1 MTISA
6 GLLGAL
12 VMICLV
18 VVAATPVLLLIL
30 WFRDWKRKSL
40 W

>member
-6 GLLGAL
+6 GVLSAL
-12 VMICLV
+12 VLICLA

-30 WFRDWKRKSL
+30 WVRDWKRKSL